1 MTDRK
6 KILVFS
12 GAGVSKESGVETFR
26 DSDGLWNNFKIEDVA
41 TPNGWRRDKEL
52 VLNFY
57 NERRKQLSQVFASLR
72 NHGWC

>member
-12 GAGVSKESGVETFR
+12 GAGVSKESGIDTFR
-26 DSDGLWNNFKIEDVA
+26 DSKDSLWNNFKIEDVA
-41 TPNGWRRDKEL
+41 TPNAWRKNKEL

-57 NERRKQLSQVFASLR
+57 NERRKQLS
-72 NHGWC
+72 